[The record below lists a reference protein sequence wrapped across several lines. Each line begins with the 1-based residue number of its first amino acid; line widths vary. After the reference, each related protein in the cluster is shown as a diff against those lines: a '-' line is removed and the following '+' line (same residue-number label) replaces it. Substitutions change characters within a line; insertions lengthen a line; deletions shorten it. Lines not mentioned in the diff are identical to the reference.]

1 MLSGEIVNWI
11 VLGLVFAA
19 VVLVVMA
26 LAPLVMGRTDIK
38 ARLAAQGGSAV
49 ADSGPGSIRNDQ
61 ATTVWARLV
70 QEVERRGM
78 SLTDSTSDKLAEKL
92 ALAGFDQS
100 YAPRAFTLAR
110 AVGTLSLPSLLL
122 LVFAATGNWPEPAKL
137 YMMTIAASLFGL
149 YLPGIIVSS
158 QAENRAK
165 EILNGFPDTLD
176 LVLVCLEAGLG
187 VDAAFNR
194 VGSEVT
200 TSHPLLARLFAQ
212 VSLELRAGRS
222 REAALRTLARKSGV
236 PEITAFTTLII
247 QSDRLG
253 ASVAQALRIY
263 AAEMREQR
271 RMRAEEKAHRIPV
284 LLSVPLVCFM
294 LPVMVAVLMLPAAIG
309 MKKQMA
315 KVDEQKTA
323 QQAARTAGK

>member
-1 MLSGEIVNWI
+1 MIGGDLINWI
-11 VLGLVFAA
+11 VLGLVFAV

-26 LAPLVMGRTDIK
+26 LAPMALGRTDIK
-38 ARLAAQGGSAV
+38 ARLEAQGGSAV
-49 ADSGPGSIRNDQ
+49 SAGPGSIRNDQ
-61 ATTVWARLV
+61 STGVWARLV

-78 SLTDSTSDKLAEKL
+78 TLTDSTSDKLSDKL
-92 ALAGFDQS
+92 ALAGFDQG

-110 AVGTLSLPSLLL
+110 ATGTLVMPLLL
-122 LVFAATGNWPEPAKL
+122 LMVFAATGNWPTAGKL
-137 YMMTIAASLFGL
+137 YMMVIASALAGL
-149 YLPGIIVSS
+149 YLPGIIISS
-158 QAENRAK
+158 RAENRAK

-176 LVLVCLEAGLG
+176 LMLVCLEAGLG
-187 VDAAFNR
+187 IDAAFNR

-222 REAALRTLARKSGV
+222 REVALRMLARKSGV
-236 PEITAFTTLII
+236 AEITAFTTLII

-253 ASVAQALRIY
+253 ASVATALRIY

-309 MKKQMA
+309 MKQQMA
-315 KVDEQKTA
+315 KIDEQKTSREAA
-323 QQAARTAGK
+323 QGK

>member
-1 MLSGEIVNWI
+1 MLNDDLVNWI
-11 VLGLVFAA
+11 VLGLVFVA

-26 LAPLVMGRTDIK
+26 LAPLVLARTDIK
-38 ARLAAQGGSAV
+38 ARLAAQGGAA
-49 ADSGPGSIRNDQ
+49 ADASGPGSIRNDL

-110 AVGTLSLPSLLL
+110 AVCTLALPSFVL
-122 LVFAATGNWPEPAKL
+122 LVVAASGNWPSPGKL
-137 YMMTIAASLFGL
+137 YMIVIGSALFGL
-149 YLPGIIVSS
+149 YLPGIIVNSR
-158 QAENRAK
+158 AENRAK

-176 LVLVCLEAGLG
+176 LMLVCLEAGLG
-187 VDAAFNR
+187 IDAAFNR
-194 VGSEVT
+194 VGAEVT
-200 TSHPLLARLFAQ
+200 SSHPLLARLFAQ

-222 REAALRTLARKSGV
+222 REVALRMLARKSGV

-284 LLSVPLVCFM
+284 LLSIPLVCFM
-294 LPVMVAVLMLPAAIG
+294 LPTMVAVLMLPAAIG

-315 KVDEQKTA
+315 AADEQKTA
-323 QQAARTAGK
+323 QEAAR

>member
-1 MLSGEIVNWI
+1 MFNDDLVNWI
-11 VLGLVFAA
+11 VLGLVFVA

-26 LAPLVMGRTDIK
+26 LAPLVLARTDIK
-38 ARLAAQGGSAV
+38 ARLAAQGGA
-49 ADSGPGSIRNDQ
+49 AAAAGPGSIRNDH
-61 ATTVWARLV
+61 AATVWARLV

-92 ALAGFDQS
+92 AMAGFDQS

-110 AVGTLSLPSLLL
+110 AVGTLGLPSLLL
-122 LVFAATGNWPEPAKL
+122 LVLTVSSNWPSPGKL
-137 YMMTIAASLFGL
+137 YMMVIGAALFGL
-149 YLPGIIVSS
+149 YLPGIIVNSR
-158 QAENRAK
+158 AENRAK

-176 LVLVCLEAGLG
+176 LMLVCLEAGLG
-187 VDAAFNR
+187 IDAAFNR
-194 VGSEVT
+194 VGAEVT
-200 TSHPLLARLFAQ
+200 SSHPLLARLFAQ

-222 REAALRTLARKSGV
+222 REVALRMLARKSGV
-236 PEITAFTTLII
+236 PEITTFTTLII

-284 LLSVPLVCFM
+284 LLSIPLVCFM
-294 LPVMVAVLMLPAAIG
+294 LPTMVAVLMLPAAIG

-315 KVDEQKTA
+315 KVEEQKNARVTA
-323 QQAARTAGK
+323 T

>member
-1 MLSGEIVNWI
+1 MIGGDLVNWI

-26 LAPLVMGRTDIK
+26 LAPLVLGRTDIK
-38 ARLAAQGGSAV
+38 ARLAAQGGGAV
-49 ADSGPGSIRNDQ
+49 SNAGPGSIRNDH
-61 ATTVWARLV
+61 ATGVWARLV
-70 QEVERRGM
+70 LEVERRGM

-92 ALAGFDQS
+92 ALAGFDQG

-110 AVGTLSLPSLLL
+110 ATGTLVMPSLLL
-122 LVFAATGNWPEPAKL
+122 LVFAASGNWPNPGKL
-137 YMMTIAASLFGL
+137 YVMVIVAALAGL
-149 YLPGIIVSS
+149 YLPGIVISS
-158 QAENRAK
+158 RAENRAK

-176 LVLVCLEAGLG
+176 LMLVCLEAGLG
-187 VDAAFNR
+187 IDAAFNR

-222 REAALRTLARKSGV
+222 REVALRMLARKSGV
-236 PEITAFTTLII
+236 AEITAFTTLII

-253 ASVAQALRIY
+253 ASVATALRIY

-284 LLSVPLVCFM
+284 LLSIPLVCFM

-315 KVDEQKTA
+315 KADELKNARATA
-323 QQAARTAGK
+323 QAQ